1 MKVVHFLNQF
11 FAGFGAEDRATMPP
25 VRISGAVG
33 PGRGLGIEVAVTLAC
48 GDDYFSQSESEAVA
62 ELLRLVQTE
71 APDVLVLGPAFGSGR
86 YGYACGVLAREVSRR
101 GLPSV
106 TAMEPDNPGVAACE
120 GWAYIVP
127 TTPTVIGMRSAL
139 SAMAALARK
148 LGEGQPISQADEEGV
163 LPRHRRL
170 NRETEQTGAARAVE
184 LLLDKIAGETR
195 TEIRPRTVAVE
206 PPPPIDDLSSAT
218 IAIVTE
224 SGCVPIGN
232 PDRLTSRRSH
242 AWLRYTLDGVDTLN
256 AGSYETVHGGYDRTA
271 GNQDP
276 NRLVP
281 VDALRALERE
291 HAFKRLHE
299 FLYTTS
305 GVDTSVANSIRFG
318 QEIGSDLVAAGVSA
332 VILTGT

>member
-1 MKVVHFLNQF
+1 
-11 FAGFGAEDRATMPP
+11 
-25 VRISGAVG
+25 
-33 PGRGLGIEVAVTLAC
+33 
-48 GDDYFSQSESEAVA
+48 
-62 ELLRLVQTE
+62 
-71 APDVLVLGPAFGSGR
+71 
-86 YGYACGVLAREVSRR
+86 
-101 GLPSV
+101 
-106 TAMEPDNPGVAACE
+106 MEPDNPGVAASE

-127 TTPTVIGMRSAL
+127 TTPTVIGMKPAL
-139 SAMAALARK
+139 TAMVTLARQ
-148 LGEGQPISQADEEGV
+148 LAEGRSVSSGEETAF

-170 NRETEQTGAARAVE
+170 NRQDEQPGAVRAVE

-195 TEIRPRTVAVE
+195 TEIRPRTVLVE
-206 PPPPIDDLSSAT
+206 PPPPIADLSTAT

-242 AWLRYTLDGVDTLN
+242 AWLRYPLDGVDTLD

-281 VDALRALERE
+281 LDALRALERE
-291 HAFKRLHE
+291 HAFKHLHP

-305 GVDTSVANSIRFG
+305 GVDTSVPNAIRFG